1 MLYTFPIYFFHFI
14 NSATVA
20 HTPIMS
26 IAQPNELRS
35 AAAPLAITRSPP
47 NFKLVD
53 CIHSYYTLFLTNL
66 YTYYVRRRCLSNAY
80 KLRGGG
86 LLVDAPARISS
97 GGPPGS
103 FEKPTPPVTLCH
115 VRSRTVRNR
124 TLCESAH
131 PYMSD
136 IAHLSI
142 P

>member
-1 MLYTFPIYFFHFI
+1 MLYTFPIYFLYLI
-14 NSATVA
+14 NSATVTD
-20 HTPIMS
+20 TPIMS

-97 GGPPGS
+97 GGPPGL
-103 FEKPTPPVTLCH
+103 FEKPTPPGDTLSCAKSH
-115 VRSRTVRNR
+115 GAESHTVRKR
-124 TLCESAH
+124 T

-136 IAHLSI
+136 TAHLSI